1 MAVYFS
7 NPGNYSDEVF
17 SLVMKRIEK
26 GDIKQVVVA
35 TTSGQTALNAA
46 ISLTPFIF
54 LAALNAAKKIKGV
67 KLIAVT
73 HQAGFKETGEMEI
86 KEEIVEELK
95 SKGVIV
101 VTATHALAGVDR
113 AIRKKYGTWMTAE
126 IIAETLRLFGQ
137 GTKVCAEIV
146 IMAADAGAIEMK
158 DLIAIGGTGRGADTA
173 WIIKPAHSHTFFDMK
188 LKELICK
195 P

>member
-35 TTSGQTALNAA
+35 TTSGQT
-46 ISLTPFIF
+46 
-54 LAALNAAKKIKGV
+54 ALNAAKKIKGV